1 MGSILV
7 GRAYQS
13 PYLEWRCY
21 YRFGRP
27 SPACLKESAVQVNS
41 EAVMQTDDLLNYE
54 TLLLTVWNDVE
65 Q

>member
-41 EAVMQTDDLLNYE
+41 EAVMQTDDLLNY
-54 TLLLTVWNDVE
+54 
-65 Q
+65 